1 MRSIQKSWLPV
12 IAVVLAVA
20 LSAEAAASIFSLEQI
35 QTGMKG
41 KGRSV
46 FVGREIEEFE
56 VEILGILRNY
66 QPKRNL
72 IIAKLSGQ
80 GLENSG
86 VAQGMS
92 GSPVYIDGKLI
103 GAVAYSF
110 PFAKEPIAG
119 ITPIEEMMAIP
130 AEDPPRSSFSPR
142 IPIRNSMTL
151 EELLQIN
158 ESRLPQESVNL
169 LEGRTLKPMDLPL
182 VCSGFPARVF
192 NQASPVFSRLGFNPI
207 NGGPA
212 DQIST
217 QAALKPYTLREGD
230 AVGVQLL
237 DGDVNVSA
245 IGTVTYARGGEVLA
259 FGHPMYNLGAV
270 EYGMT
275 TADVI
280 TVVPSFQTSFKM
292 ATAGRLIGKFT
303 QDRSVGVFGEL
314 GKMPRNIPL
323 NVNWNN
329 ARGQKKEFKIRVAE
343 DKLLTPFLVNL
354 AIASIM
360 PSEDRSLGDMTLE
373 VDGDIYLENGKS
385 IHVEDL
391 FSGAF
396 DSTLGEVANLMTAVV
411 FFLTNNEFEDL
422 SIHRIDLNVH
432 ASEEIRFSYLEKVWL
447 DRYDVNP
454 GERIHVKIF
463 TRNFRGQQV
472 MQDGYLTVPH
482 LPSGSEFYLI
492 VADALSLQRLEMG
505 QYRTRGFL
513 PRSLEQL
520 IRVLNNQRKNNR
532 IYLKILASKPGLF
545 LKGEEMPNLP
555 PTMKEMFTSSRV
567 AIATP
572 TEMTQSTL
580 GYTQLGVPYVFK
592 GSALIPIKIR

>member
-1 MRSIQKSWLPV
+1 MRRIQISWLF
-12 IAVVLAVA
+12 VVAVA
-20 LSAEAAASIFSLEQI
+20 LGVVLSAEAVASILPLSQI

-46 FVGREIEEFE
+46 FVGHEIEEFD

-66 QPKRNL
+66 QPQRNL
-72 IIAKLSGQ
+72 ILAKLSGQ
-80 GLENSG
+80 GLENIG

-103 GAVAYSF
+103 GAVAYGF

-119 ITPIEEMMAIP
+119 ITPIEEMLAIP
-130 AEDPPRSSFSPR
+130 AESPLKSSFSPR
-142 IPIRNSMTL
+142 IPIQKSMSL

-158 ESRLPQESVNL
+158 EARLPTEGVSL
-169 LEGRTLKPMDLPL
+169 LEGRTLKQLSLPL
-182 VCSGFPARVF
+182 VCSGLPSRVF
-192 NQASPVFSRLGFNPI
+192 DRANPVFSRLGFSPV
-207 NGGPA
+207 NGGPVS
-212 DQIST
+212 QISSQT
-217 QAALKPYTLREGD
+217 VLNPRPLREGD

-245 IGTVTYARGGEVLA
+245 IGTVTYVRGAEILA

-280 TVVPSFQTSFKM
+280 AIVPSFQSSFKL
-292 ATAGRLIGKFT
+292 ASTGRLIGKFT

-323 NVNWNN
+323 NINWNN
-329 ARGQKKEFKIRVAE
+329 ARGKKREFKIRVAE

-354 AIASIM
+354 AVASIM
-360 PSEDRSLGDMTLE
+360 PSEDRSLGDLTLAVE
-373 VDGDIYLENGKS
+373 GDIYLENGKS
-385 IHVEDL
+385 IHLEDL

-396 DSTLGEVANLMTAVV
+396 DSAMGEVANLLTAVV
-411 FFLTNNEFEDL
+411 YFLTNNEFEDL

-432 ASEEIRFSYLEKVWL
+432 ATEEIRFSYLEKVWL
-447 DRYDVNP
+447 DKYDVNP

-482 LPSGSEFYLI
+482 LPSGSEFSLI
-492 VADALSLQRLEMG
+492 VADALALQRIEMG
-505 QYRTRGFL
+505 QYRTQGFL

-567 AIATP
+567 AISSP
-572 TEMTQSTL
+572 REMTQSTL
-580 GYTQLGVPYVFK
+580 GYTQLGIPYVFK
-592 GSALIPIKIR
+592 GSALIPIKIK

>member
-1 MRSIQKSWLPV
+1 MRRIQIPWLF
-12 IAVVLAVA
+12 VVVVA
-20 LSAEAAASIFSLEQI
+20 LGVVLSAEAVASVLPLSQI

-46 FVGREIEEFE
+46 FVGHEIEEFD

-66 QPKRNL
+66 QPQRNL
-72 IIAKLSGQ
+72 ILAKLSGQ
-80 GLENSG
+80 GLENFG

-103 GAVAYSF
+103 GAVAYGF

-119 ITPIEEMMAIP
+119 ITPIEEMLAIP
-130 AEDPPRSSFSPR
+130 AESSSKSSFSPR
-142 IPIRNSMTL
+142 IPIQKSMTL

-158 ESRLPQESVNL
+158 EARLPTEGVSL
-169 LEGRTLKPMDLPL
+169 LEGRTLKPLNLPL
-182 VCSGFPARVF
+182 VCSGLPSQIFDRA
-192 NQASPVFSRLGFNPI
+192 NPVFSRLGFSPV
-207 NGGPA
+207 NGGPVS
-212 DQIST
+212 QISSHT
-217 QAALKPYTLREGD
+217 VLNPRPLREGD

-245 IGTVTYARGGEVLA
+245 IGTVTYVRGAEILA

-280 TVVPSFQTSFKM
+280 AIVPSFQSSFKL
-292 ATAGRLIGKFT
+292 ASSGRLIGKFT

-314 GKMPRNIPL
+314 GKMPRNVPL
-323 NVNWNN
+323 NINWNN
-329 ARGQKKEFKIRVAE
+329 ARGQKREFKIRVAE

-354 AIASIM
+354 AVASIM
-360 PSEDRSLGDMTLE
+360 PSEDRSLGDLTLA

-385 IHVEDL
+385 IHLEDL

-396 DSTLGEVANLMTAVV
+396 DSAMGEVANLLTAVV
-411 FFLTNNEFEDL
+411 YFLTNNEFEDL

-432 ASEEIRFSYLEKVWL
+432 ATEEIRFSYLEKVWL

-482 LPSGSEFYLI
+482 LPSGSEFFLI
-492 VADALSLQRLEMG
+492 VADALALQQIEMG

-513 PRSLEQL
+513 PRNLEQL
-520 IRVLNNQRKNNR
+520 IRILNNQRKNNR

-555 PTMKEMFTSSRV
+555 ATMKEMFTSSRV
-567 AIATP
+567 AISSP
-572 TEMTQSTL
+572 REMTQSTL

-592 GSALIPIKIR
+592 GSALIPIKIK